1 MPFEQEM
8 KTLLEGRGFKVRSH
22 SPSGACLTGLV
33 IEGEQREV
41 RLVCESEKYQEGT
54 ALEEEINRL
63 AVLERI
69 GWEMVYV
76 SASRFYQN
84 PEVALNQLVD
94 EIQEKMKR

>member
-1 MPFEQEM
+1 MLF
-8 KTLLEGRGFKVRSH
+8 RS
-22 SPSGACLTGLV
+22 
-33 IEGEQREV
+33 
-41 RLVCESEKYQEGT
+41 

>member
-1 MPFEQEM
+1 M
-8 KTLLEGRGFKVRSH
+8 
-22 SPSGACLTGLV
+22 
-33 IEGEQREV
+33 EGEQREV